1 MKKIKI
7 YSVGQKFEIEI
18 EDEFYEY
25 IKDDIVKLNNS
36 TSQIKDL
43 LNLILK
49 ERYISYENDKKMKK
63 IIKRLEK

>member
-7 YSVGQKFEIEI
+7 YLVGQKFEIEI